1 MKTINIIRNLALITV
16 LSLAIGCKSTE
27 AIMMKEN
34 RNVPASFSNETVKDS
49 TNSADLNWKQL
60 FSDPNLIALIDS
72 ALKNNQELNIT
83 LQSIELERNEAKA
96 RKGEYLPFAGVRAG
110 AGVDKAGRYTREG
123 AVEEQLEIE
132 PGKKFP
138 EPFSDFSVSAFF
150 SWELDIWGKL
160 RNAKK
165 AASARYLG
173 SIEGKNFMITQLVS
187 EISSSYYELLAFDNQ
202 LEIIKRNVE
211 IQENA
216 LIIVKQQK
224 DAARVSQLAV
234 NRFEAQLLNTKNRQ
248 FEIQQNIVETENRI
262 NFLVGRFP
270 QPVVRNAAMFE
281 DSTLDSIYMGVPE
294 QLLVNRTDVRKAEQE
309 LYATKFNVRSAR
321 AGFYPSIS
329 LNANVGFQAFNP
341 AVWFN
346 PYSLIYNVFGDIMA
360 PLLNRNAIQANFN
373 SAKARQIQAV
383 YEYQQTILK
392 AYIEVKNQLSSIQNY
407 TNSFNTKSREVELL
421 NNSVLISTSLFSSA
435 RADYMEVLLTQRE
448 ALESKMELIE
458 IKLKQMNSKIFMYK
472 ALGGGWK

>member
-1 MKTINIIRNLALITV
+1 MKTKQIIRNIILFML
-16 LSLAIGCKSTE
+16 LSSVVACKSTE
-27 AIMMKEN
+27 AIMMKED
-34 RNVPASFSNETVKDS
+34 RSVPENYSAETAIDS
-49 TNSADLNWKQL
+49 TNSADVSWKNF
-60 FSDPNLIALIDS
+60 FSDPYLIALIDS

-83 LQSIELERNEAKA
+83 LQAIELEKNEAKA
-96 RKGEYLPFAGVRAG
+96 RKGEYLPFAGLRAG
-110 AGVDKAGRYTREG
+110 AGVDKVGRYTRDG
-123 AVEEQLEIE
+123 AVEEQLEID
-132 PGKKFP
+132 GKKFP
-138 EPFSDFSVSAFF
+138 EPFSDFSVNAFF

-165 AASARYLG
+165 AATAKYLA
-173 SIEGKNFMITQLVS
+173 SMEGKNFMVTQLVS
-187 EISSSYYELLAFDNQ
+187 EIASSYYELLAYDNQ
-202 LEIIKRNVE
+202 LEIIKKNIE

-234 NRFEAQLLNTKNRQ
+234 NRFEAQLLNTKNKQ
-248 FEIQQNIVETENRI
+248 FEIQQKIVETENYI

-270 QPVVRNAAMFE
+270 QPIVRNPATFE
-281 DSTLDSIYMGVPE
+281 DSTIDTVYLGVPS
-294 QLLVNRTDVRKAEQE
+294 QLLQNRADVRKAEQE
-309 LYATKFNVRSAR
+309 LYASKFNVRSAR
-321 AGFYPSIS
+321 AGFYPSIG

-383 YEYQQTILK
+383 YEYQQAILK
-392 AYIEVKNQLSSIQNY
+392 AYIEVKNQQASILNY
-407 TNSFNTKSREVELL
+407 TNSYETKFKEVELL
-421 NNSVLISTSLFSSA
+421 NNSVIISTSLFSSA

-448 ALESKMELIE
+448 AIDSKMELIE
-458 IKLKQMNSKIFMYK
+458 IKLKQLNSKIYMYK